1 MKCSTSF
8 TCINYAWYIFYSLTI
23 IYIQA
28 IDSFFNAK
36 CIQWR
41 CRVVVPVD
49 KNSCRGSIDAESRVL
64 FWITLRLF
72 KSYKLPMPRRC
83 SLPRNCFQL
92 PKQFS
97 RSPYLPF
104 GFGRR
109 CSYRSRGRSH
119 RRHASNRDSRS
130 IRG

>member
-41 CRVVVPVD
+41 RRVIIPVY
-49 KNSCRGSIDAESRVL
+49 KNSYNESIDAEIRV

-72 KSYKLPMPRRC
+72 ESYKLPMPRRC

-104 GFGRR
+104 SFGRW
-109 CSYRSRGRSH
+109 CSYWSRGRSH
-119 RRHASNRDSRS
+119 RRHASNWDSRS
-130 IRG
+130 IWG